1 METKTKVCEMGESSR
16 KSLATIDSVGD
27 DLLGN
32 ILNRLPALHFAS
44 ATCVNRSWHRIC
56 DSLLS
61 TPKLASALSLNPSIQ
76 DAVDEVF
83 NKVFA
88 EPIRPHFAIVAIGQS
103 FEMHV
108 AIELITKKLGTA
120 IPIIC
125 TAAFGLMGRDVA
137 SNSFKEIPQ
146 WGEEEEEDHFNN
158 WQFYD
163 PSAFLDGDFS
173 EIFNRPK
180 TNRNAAVMLTVG
192 FLPGMKVAAV
202 TLSQSKKDAL
212 FVDEFVTNIRECSAI
227 ASGCTSPA
235 AIMLFAGLGTD
246 TDGLL
251 EKLDCAMSPE
261 TAIIGDGSSVFLC
274 GGNCIQKNSKYS
286 VAGVALLFMRD
297 RDKPGMGNIQFHVA
311 LSTGM
316 SPIGPS
322 YKTVSVREIRGKGT
336 TWLTAKS
343 EGDIQELDGQTIL
356 NQIYDEMPDLVK
368 YPSLY
373 IGVVKRRKCFLGSNE
388 VKWITSQVFH
398 EVHGGDEAQLFVEGR
413 SIKTGDPF
421 RVFQSDSHMAFSS
434 LENVYDKFRS
444 LKQGSSGVGS
454 SSCLTAAPGN
464 NSIIFGGI
472 VFACIGREDGFFGKY
487 NVDSTP
493 FLENFPGVPLAGLY
507 CGNSEICRGDSS
519 SYDRESSSHRCFSH
533 SYSSVYFVMSYTPS
547 GPGI

>member
-16 KSLATIDSVGD
+16 KSLTTIDSIGD
-27 DLLGN
+27 DLLSN
-32 ILNRLPALHFAS
+32 VLNRLPALHFAS
-44 ATCVNRSWHRIC
+44 ASCVSHSWHRVC

-76 DAVDEVF
+76 DAVEEVF
-83 NKVFA
+83 SKVFA

-103 FEMHV
+103 FEMDV
-108 AIELITKKLGTA
+108 ALELITKKLGTA

-125 TAAFGLMGRDVA
+125 TAAFGLMGKDIA
-137 SNSFKEIPQ
+137 TNSFKEIPQ
-146 WGEEEEEDHFNN
+146 WGEEEEVDYFNN
-158 WQFYD
+158 WHFID
-163 PSAFLDGDFS
+163 PSGFLDGDYS
-173 EIFNRPK
+173 ELWNLPK

-212 FVDEFVTNIRECSAI
+212 FVNEFVTNIRECSAI

-261 TAIIGDGSSVFLC
+261 TAIIGDGSSVFRC
-274 GGNCIQKNSKYS
+274 GGNCIQKNSKNS

-297 RDKPGMGNIQFHVA
+297 RDKPNGTGNIQFHVA

-316 SPIGPS
+316 SPIGPT
-322 YKTVSVREIRGKGT
+322 YKAASVREIRGKGT
-336 TWLTAKS
+336 TWLTAKR

-356 NQIYDEMPDLVK
+356 NQIYEEMPDLVK

-413 SIKTGDPF
+413 GIKTGDRF
-421 RVFQSDSHMAFSS
+421 RVFQSDTHTALSS
-434 LENVYDKFRS
+434 LENVNDKFRS
-444 LKQGSSGVGS
+444 LKQGSGVGTS
-454 SSCLTAAPGN
+454 SLTATPGN
-464 NSIIFGGI
+464 DNIIFGGI
-472 VFACIGREDGFFGKY
+472 IFACIGREDGFFGKY

-519 SYDRESSSHRCFSH
+519 SYDRESGLYGCFAH

-547 GPGI
+547 GPGM